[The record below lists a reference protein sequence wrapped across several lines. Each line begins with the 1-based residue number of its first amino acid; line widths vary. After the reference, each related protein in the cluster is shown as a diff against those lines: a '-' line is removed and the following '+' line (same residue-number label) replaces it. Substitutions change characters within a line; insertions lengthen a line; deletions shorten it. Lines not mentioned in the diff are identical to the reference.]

1 MADVTLATQT
11 GALEQRFRASV
22 KQQNRPA
29 VTLTLLTKRSRSGK
43 NCAWDVETGTATGQQ
58 FDDGQD
64 VSVYNADADTPAVLQ
79 WAEIGDAMAITGRA
93 EDAAA
98 NESIAA
104 IANMYQTKLEGCGTR
119 TADKFNVDIWSA
131 DGSGSPQKLHGLTHS
146 SGPLAAT
153 GTYAT
158 IDRAS
163 FPQWASN
170 LYTNGGVP
178 RAFNI
183 DFLEKAEEDALSRS
197 GTTPKAYVTTPSI
210 WRAYAESI
218 SPQRRYLQEMT
229 LRGQKI
235 VLDGGWQAID
245 FNGKPVFKD
254 PQATAG
260 CFAGLDLDNLFLD
273 YLPVA
278 PQRVNRGDVIGFIP
292 VNGTPQEMGPQSPP
306 GGQALMA
313 AVYKLART
321 GNKTKIQVLVTA
333 ALTAERC
340 NSSFLIKD
348 LVAS

>member
-1 MADVTLATQT
+1 MGDVTYATQVNS
-11 GALEQRFRASV
+11 LEQRFRTLV

-29 VTLTLLTKRSRSGK
+29 VTLTLLNKRSRTGK
-43 NCAWDVETGTATGQQ
+43 NCAWDVETGTATGQN
-58 FDDGQD
+58 FDDGAD
-64 VSVYNADADTPAVLQ
+64 VGLFNADVDTPAVLQ
-79 WAEIGDAMAITGRA
+79 WSEYGDAMAITGRA
-93 EDAAA
+93 EDASA
-98 NESIAA
+98 NETSAEIARL
-104 IANMYQTKLEGCGTR
+104 YQRKLEGCGER
-119 TADKFNVDIWSA
+119 TADVLNVSIWTA
-131 DGSGSPQKLHGLTHS
+131 DGSGSPQKIHGLTHS

-178 RAFNI
+178 RAFHI
-183 DFLEKAEEDALSRS
+183 SLMEKAEEDALSRS

-210 WRAYAESI
+210 WRAYAESL
-218 SPQRRYLQEMT
+218 SPQRRFMQEVMI
-229 LRGQKI
+229 RGQKI
-235 VLDGGWQAID
+235 VLDGGWQALD

-254 PQATAG
+254 PQAAAG
-260 CFAGLDLDNLFLD
+260 CMAGLDLDNLYLD

-278 PQRVNRGDVIGFIP
+278 PARVNRGDVVGFIP

-321 GNKTKIQVLVTA
+321 GNKTKVQVLVTV

-340 NSSFLIKD
+340 NSSWLIKD